1 MSAAKAAVKVKQPA
15 QESASSLAIV
25 SLVAGILGLTLV
37 PFLGSILAIVT
48 AIAARNEFRSS
59 EAPVQGQGMATA
71 GLVLG
76 IAGVV
81 FPVLAF
87 CVVGTLVLFPAC
99 LAALFTISG
108 FESASFH
115 IPNLLSI
122 VAAI

>member
-1 MSAAKAAVKVKQPA
+1 MSAARAAAKQPA
-15 QESASSLAIV
+15 QESASSLSVV

-48 AIAARNEFRSS
+48 AIAARNEIRSS
-59 EAPVQGQGMATA
+59 EAPLQGQGMATA
-71 GLVLG
+71 GLILG

-81 FPVLAF
+81 FPILAF

-99 LAALFTISG
+99 LGALFTISE
-108 FESASFH
+108 FESAFFH
-115 IPNLLSI
+115 LPNLISV